1 MAVAHDGVM
10 LKPEEMALPSEDD
23 TIDGD
28 DAAGWGRLPQI
39 EREAEDGPASDYRP
53 FRDDPE

>member
-1 MAVAHDGVM
+1 
-10 LKPEEMALPSEDD
+10 MALPSEGD

-28 DAAGWGRLPQI
+28 DEAGWGRLPRI
-39 EREAEDGPASDYRP
+39 EREDEDGPASDYRP